1 MNKKTDQNH
10 SVSRRQFLVRVASCV
25 AGAAL
30 LPVVESCGPAIDGV
44 GSGAELNSTR
54 DDQFVTLYDTYAVAT
69 YYDVGIGPTT
79 GTVTVAMVDANAESN
94 LEFWHGHGGKSH
106 HYTITPA
113 HFQSIR
119 DLKKTWIETTTVDGH
134 AHKLFIDPVDPD
146 WRVPGAKPVRI
157 KKSRP

>member
-1 MNKKTDQNH
+1 MSKKTDQNH
-10 SVSRRQFLVRVASCV
+10 SVSRRQFLVRVASCA

-30 LPVVESCGPAIDGV
+30 LPVLDSCGPALDGV

-54 DDQFVTLYDTYAVAT
+54 DDQFVTLYDTYALAT
-69 YYDVGIGPTT
+69 YYDGGIGPTT

-94 LEFWHGHGGKSH
+94 LEFWHGHGGTSH
-106 HYTITPA
+106 RYKITPA
-113 HFQSIR
+113 DFQSIR

-134 AHKLFIDPVDPD
+134 AHKLFIDPVDPQ
-146 WRVPGAKPVRI
+146 WRVPGATPVRI